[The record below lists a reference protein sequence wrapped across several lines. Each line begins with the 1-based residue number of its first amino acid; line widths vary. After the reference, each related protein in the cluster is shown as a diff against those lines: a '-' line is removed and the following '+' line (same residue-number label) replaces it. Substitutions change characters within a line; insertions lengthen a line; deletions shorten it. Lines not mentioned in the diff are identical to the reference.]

1 MSIDPDQVTIES
13 LEKYENLM
21 KGKVAKASSNANYQ
35 SGGNELCSIHTWRN
49 DKRSHENE
57 VGTFEMRFEKP
68 TSLVSLNIDIT
79 FECSDSRKL
88 LHGLK
93 PELQEAIA
101 EAKQEIGI
109 EEIKEAI
116 QITTTDAPEP
126 KSKS

>member
-1 MSIDPDQVTIES
+1 
-13 LEKYENLM
+13 
-21 KGKVAKASSNANYQ
+21 
-35 SGGNELCSIHTWRN
+35 
-49 DKRSHENE
+49 
-57 VGTFEMRFEKP
+57 MRFEKP